1 MTAQRD
7 ADIDIESLR
16 KSARR
21 PLDAFLLVSITFLFL
36 AVAAVGAFVVTV
48 LKQPRVTPVQDQTG
62 TFQDAY
68 KVSKVLL
75 KFGIISFSGS
85 CSQT

>member
-7 ADIDIESLR
+7 AVIDIESLR
-16 KSARR
+16 KNLRR
-21 PLDAFLLVSITFLFL
+21 PLDAFLLVSITLLFL
-36 AVAAVGAFVVTV
+36 AVAAVFALVVV
-48 LKQPRVTPVQDQTG
+48 LLKQPQLIAVPG
-62 TFQDAY
+62 TRDSFQSAY

-75 KFGIISFSGS
+75 KFWMITFSGS

>member
-16 KSARR
+16 KRDRR

-48 LKQPRVTPVQDQTG
+48 LKQPQVTALHDKRDSIQN
-62 TFQDAY
+62 AY

-85 CSQT
+85 YSQT